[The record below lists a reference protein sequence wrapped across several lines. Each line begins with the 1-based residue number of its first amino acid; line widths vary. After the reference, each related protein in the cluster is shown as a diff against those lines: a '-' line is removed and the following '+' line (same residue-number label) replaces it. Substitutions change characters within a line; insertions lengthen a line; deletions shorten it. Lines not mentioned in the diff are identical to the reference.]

1 MTDILNMG
9 STLLQTV
16 IITAVSLLSVFL
28 IKFLRA
34 RSANL
39 KEATDNIFL
48 ESLID
53 TVTNLVEKVVASV
66 SQTYVD
72 KLKEDE
78 QFDESKHKVA
88 FELAFEAV
96 KSMVSEEYQTF
107 LDGIFGDFNLWIGTL
122 IEAAVRTQKF
132 DERF

>member
-1 MTDILNMG
+1 MADILNMG

-34 RSANL
+34 RSATL

-78 QFDESKHKVA
+78 QFDDSNHKVA